1 MVKLTY
7 NIFVFLNVLSGLLG
21 WVPQTLK
28 YIRVLGGKEYP
39 VILADYCYDQFFEY
53 ANGIEL
59 TDILLSF
66 QRRLEEIY
74 FDRQ

>member
-1 MVKLTY
+1 MLMISIPCDVKLTY
-7 NIFVFLNVLSGLLG
+7 YILFLNVLSGLLG
-21 WVPQTLK
+21 WVPQTFK

-66 QRRLEEIY
+66 
-74 FDRQ
+74 